1 MSVQAEVQNKSPA
14 YHILAEVDPNQDEF
28 IVSDRRATENRFSS
42 TFFRD
47 SVSEDIFEAIAR
59 KTTTGTKEGNES
71 ISVSKLKNMCF

>member
-1 MSVQAEVQNKSPA
+1 MSVQEEVQNKSPA

-47 SVSEDIFEAIAR
+47 SVGEDIYKAIAR

-71 ISVSKLKNMCF
+71 TSVSKFKNMCV